1 MPPPDLRDRFTS
13 YLPFIVVAVAGQL
26 SVGWPPGPTNSG
38 AYLISSLLLVVML
51 VLIVVRRGMPPR
63 TFVLGSA
70 LYMTSVALLMVAT
83 GGLGTGV
90 GVLLFMPVV
99 GVALYGK
106 RWESVVCVFFLVA
119 AILATTIASSP
130 SSLDI
135 TALLRR
141 LILSAAIGAML
152 SIAIQLLRGR
162 LVESKAHTERLLQ
175 HEEALNAA
183 ARQLVQLSEPPQIT
197 ALGAELAMGIASP
210 PGSEILR
217 SAYFR
222 IDDGRVIVDA
232 QFDDAGA
239 NVRGSWP
246 VEEHPG
252 LREAV
257 ASRQP
262 VTALLDKD
270 HAGPTLRAVFDVSG
284 IRVGAWVP
292 VCPDGELHGVLAIAT
307 GSASIPK
314 ECVDRC
320 VALGHFLELAL
331 SNWAAH
337 RTLEQQ
343 ATVEERRRIARE
355 LHDGLA
361 HELAFI
367 ASKTRGAAAD
377 ATTSHDARA
386 LAGAADRA
394 LDEARRAITVL
405 SVSQPQSLD
414 AAISQ
419 TVEDLGSRLGV
430 AWDLQLAGDVEVPG
444 EVTEN
449 LLRIV
454 REAITNA
461 ACHGAS
467 EHVQVRLERGEQ
479 LRLVIEDDG
488 CGFDPALEGAAGGF
502 GLQSMYE
509 RAASVGAVLSVDS
522 SPDHGTRV
530 AVAFR

>member
-1 MPPPDLRDRFTS
+1 ML
-13 YLPFIVVAVAGQL
+13 L
-26 SVGWPPGPTNSG
+26 SG
-38 AYLISSLLLVVML
+38 A
-51 VLIVVRRGMPPR
+51 
-63 TFVLGSA
+63 FA
-70 LYMTSVALLMVAT
+70 
-83 GGLGTGV
+83 
-90 GVLLFMPVV
+90 
-99 GVALYGK
+99 
-106 RWESVVCVFFLVA
+106 
-119 AILATTIASSP
+119 
-130 SSLDI
+130 
-135 TALLRR
+135 
-141 LILSAAIGAML
+141 AML
-152 SIAIQLLRGR
+152 SLAIHILRRR
-162 LVESKAHTERLLQ
+162 LTDSNVRTERLLRQ
-175 HEEALNAA
+175 EEALNAA
-183 ARQLVQLSEPPQIT
+183 VRQLVQLSEPPQIT
-197 ALGAELAMGIASP
+197 ALGAKLALGIASP

-222 IDDGRVIVDA
+222 VEGGMVLVDA
-232 QFDDAGA
+232 QFDEPGTQ
-239 NVRGSWP
+239 VTGTWP
-246 VEEHPG
+246 VENHPG

-257 ASRQP
+257 QTRRPFAA
-262 VTALLDKD
+262 ALD
-270 HAGPTLRAVFDVSG
+270 HSQLKPELQAVFRATG
-284 IRVGAWVP
+284 ITYGAWVP

-307 GSASIPK
+307 RGDSIPQ

-320 VALGHFLELAL
+320 TALGHFLELAL
-331 SNWAAH
+331 ANWSAH
-337 RTLEQQ
+337 RRLEEQ

-367 ASKTRGAAAD
+367 ASKTRGAAAN
-377 ATTSHDARA
+377 ASTSPDARA

-405 SVSQPQSLD
+405 SVAQPQSLH

-430 AWDLQLAGDVEVPG
+430 AWDLELADDVEVPG

-467 EHVQVRLERGEQ
+467 GHVRVSLERDDQ

-488 CGFDPALEGAAGGF
+488 CGFDPEREEASGGF
-502 GLQSMYE
+502 GLQSMQE

-522 SPDHGTRV
+522 LPERGTRV

>member
-1 MPPPDLRDRFTS
+1 MPPPDVRDRLAS
-13 YLPFIVVAVAGQL
+13 YLPFVVVAVAGQL
-26 SVGWPPGPTNSG
+26 SVGWPPGPTDSVSF
-38 AYLISSLLLVVML
+38 LVSTLLLAVIL
-51 VLIVVRRGMPPR
+51 VLILARRGMPPR
-63 TFVLGSA
+63 TFIVGSA
-70 LYMTSVALLMVAT
+70 LYMSSVALLMVAS
-83 GGLGTGV
+83 GGMGTGT

-106 RWESVVCVFFLVA
+106 RWESAVCVVFLVSTV
-119 AILATTIASSP
+119 LATQIVSSP
-130 SSLDI
+130 GAIDVTTLV
-135 TALLRR
+135 RR
-141 LILSAAIGAML
+141 LILISAIGAML
-152 SIAIQLLRGR
+152 SIAIQLLRSR
-162 LVESKAHTERLLQ
+162 LVESNAHTERLLR

-183 ARQLVQLSEPPQIT
+183 VRQLVQLSEPPQIT
-197 ALGAELAMGIASP
+197 ALGAQLAMGIVAP
-210 PGSEILR
+210 RGSEILR
-217 SAYFR
+217 SSYFV
-222 IDDGRVIVDA
+222 IEDGMVMVDA
-232 QFDDAGA
+232 QFDDAGT
-239 NVRGSWP
+239 NVAGCWP
-246 VEEHPG
+246 VAEHPG

-257 ASRQP
+257 ATRRP
-262 VTALLDKD
+262 VTAALDPD
-270 HAGPTLRAVFDVSG
+270 QAGPLLRTVVDASG
-284 IRVGAWVP
+284 ITYGAWVP
-292 VCPDGELHGVLAIAT
+292 VCPDGTLHGVLAIAT
-307 GSASIPK
+307 GGASIPT
-314 ECVDRC
+314 ECVERC

-331 SNWAAH
+331 SNWSAH
-337 RTLEQQ
+337 RALEQQ
-343 ATVEERRRIARE
+343 ATAEERRRIARE

-377 ATTSHDARA
+377 ATTSHEARA

-430 AWDLQLAGDVEVPG
+430 AWDLQLADDVEVPG

-467 EHVQVRLERGEQ
+467 AHVRVRLERAER

-488 CGFDPALEGAAGGF
+488 CGFDPERGGAAGGF
-502 GLQSMYE
+502 GLLSMQE
-509 RAASVGAVLSVDS
+509 RAASVGGVLSVDS
-522 SPDHGTRV
+522 VPEQGTRV
-530 AVAFR
+530 AVAF

>member
-1 MPPPDLRDRFTS
+1 MPAPALRARLAS
-13 YLPFIVVAVAGQL
+13 YIPFAVVAVVGQV
-26 SVGWPPGPTNSG
+26 SVAWPPGPTDP
-38 AYLISSLLLVVML
+38 ALYLASSLLLL
-51 VLIVVRRGMPPR
+51 VILTLLFVRRGMPPR
-63 TFVLGSA
+63 TFVVGSA
-70 LYMTSVALLMVAT
+70 LYLSSVALLMLT
-83 GGLGTGV
+83 SGGMDSGV

-106 RWESVVCVFFLVA
+106 RWESVVCVAFMLSAIVAVTLVSATEVGAVTVRRLLLTA
-119 AILATTIASSP
+119 AIAS
-130 SSLDI
+130 
-135 TALLRR
+135 
-141 LILSAAIGAML
+141 ML
-152 SIAIQLLRGR
+152 SVAIHVLRNR
-162 LVESKAHTERLLQ
+162 LVDGNARTERMLR

-197 ALGAELAMGIASP
+197 ALGAQLAMGIASP

-217 SAYFR
+217 GWYFR
-222 IDDGRVIVDA
+222 IEDDMVIDA
-232 QFDDAGA
+232 QTDRFGTI
-239 NVRGSWP
+239 VEERWP
-246 VEEHPG
+246 LHEHPG

-257 ASRQP
+257 ETRQP
-262 VTALLDKD
+262 VAAPLDGD
-270 HAGPTLRAVFDVSG
+270 AAGPAVQGLLREAGVTY
-284 IRVGAWVP
+284 GAWVP
-292 VCPDGELHGVLAIAT
+292 VCPDGELHGVLGIASRST
-307 GSASIPK
+307 SIPT

-337 RTLEQQ
+337 RTLEDQ
-343 ATVEERRRIARE
+343 ATLEERRRIARE

-367 ASKTRGAAAD
+367 ASKTRGAVAGAA
-377 ATTSHDARA
+377 TPREARE

-414 AAISQ
+414 DAISQ

-430 AWDLQLAGDVEVPG
+430 AWDLQLADDIQVPG

-461 ACHGAS
+461 ANHGAS
-467 EHVQVRLERGEQ
+467 AHVRVSLARCEELQ
-479 LRLVIEDDG
+479 LVIEDDG
-488 CGFDPALEGAAGGF
+488 CGFDTERQPGAGGF
-502 GLQSMYE
+502 GLQSMQE

-522 SPDHGTRV
+522 APEQGTRV